1 LWKIE
6 KLIQPAYRRKR
17 KRLANG
23 IFQSSTS
30 WKACRKEHAEITL
43 PDEESALSLGENVPS
58 LVENELTEE
67 NFEKFFLLPSQNLIK
82 LGVKIKKELLE
93 RSKTKLLRTCP
104 GEGC

>member
-1 LWKIE
+1 M
-6 KLIQPAYRRKR
+6 
-17 KRLANG
+17 
-23 IFQSSTS
+23 
-30 WKACRKEHAEITL
+30 
-43 PDEESALSLGENVPS
+43 PS

-67 NFEKFFLLPSQNLIK
+67 NFEKKFLLPSQNLIK